1 MIKITCTKKPDSIG
15 EKILSTLTSH
25 ISQSRR
31 DRIKGFKR
39 REDAFS
45 ALIADIFIRTMA
57 CQFLGIRNAEI
68 EFKESK
74 YGKPYLL
81 QYKNFH
87 FNISHS
93 GDWVVCAIDIRPI
106 GIDVEKIRE
115 VDFEIAKQF
124 FSEIENLELLKKTGN
139 NKVAFFYDLWTLKE
153 SYIKAIGDGFSK
165 EPDSFTITFGRQG
178 PFIESPEEKNNLPK
192 YYFKQYNIDKNYKMA
207 VCSQNREFPGKVNI
221 VGFKELCDDFMHFVE

>member
-1 MIKITCTKKPDSIG
+1 MLKITCTKKPYSIS
-15 EKILSTLTSH
+15 EKSFSTLISY
-25 ISQSRR
+25 ISQNRR
-31 DRIKGFKR
+31 EGIKRFRR
-39 REDAFS
+39 REDAYR
-45 ALIADIFIRTMA
+45 ALIADILIRSMT
-57 CQFLGIRNAEI
+57 CQFLGIRNTEI
-68 EFKESK
+68 NFKESK

-81 QYKNFH
+81 HYKNFH

-93 GDWVVCAIDIRPI
+93 GDWVVCAIDNRPI
-106 GIDVEKIRE
+106 GIDVEKIKK

-124 FSEIENLELLKKTGN
+124 FSKMEYIELSKKTGN
-139 NKVAFFYDLWTLKE
+139 KKVAFFYDLWTLKE

-207 VCSQNREFPGKVNI
+207 VCSQNREFPGKANI
-221 VGFKELCDDFMHFVE
+221 IRFKELCEDFMHFVE